1 MKIRRRIAI
10 NGLAVLLL
18 FIALGTVASA
28 GETDFSA
35 VGASRELKGAPGI
48 YEWTFAATVGKSP
61 FDKIA
66 LHRVA
71 KGPTPPA
78 HPEAVV
84 LYLPGTNMN
93 GEVALEDPRYSF
105 QVYLAE
111 QGVDVWSMDY
121 RTHFIPPQTPQSD
134 LSELA
139 GWTEALFQTDI
150 DNAATFVREKTGSRK
165 LFVAG
170 FSRGVEFA
178 YLYAAIHSRHVAGI
192 IALDGFIPSHPMRA
206 QPVTAG
212 HYADDIGGEHLTY
225 DKRYKLMQM
234 VIENPDQPAPIPKY
248 KTARENL
255 EHVVY
260 DAGGFFGGH
269 GGLANPQ
276 GGYSTPSCWRN
287 CDRLDRYWPAV
298 WTARICSS
306 ACRDCLFCSR
316 RRNSGD
322 RIRQHQLR
330 ANGPARSSSPRI
342 DRHARRII
350 YKVDNWGHLDVLAGT
365 KSRAKSSRRPWSGS
379 SGIRCARKL
388 WPVGA
393 RRRNGRLGGISITA
407 ASAHAPSA
415 SPATVHRMVERPWRD
430 AIIAVSG
437 ASARSMA
444 IEVAIRLA
452 GDSGTPSGRIRTR
465 CSAGWR

>member
-1 MKIRRRIAI
+1 MKIRRRIALD
-10 NGLAVLLL
+10 GLVVLLF
-18 FIALGTVASA
+18 FIALGAVASA
-28 GETDFSA
+28 GQADFSA
-35 VGASRELKGAPGI
+35 VGGGHELKDAPGI
-48 YEWTFAATVGKSP
+48 YEWSFAASVGDSP

-71 KGPTPPA
+71 KRPRVPGDLN
-78 HPEAVV
+78 AVV

-93 GEVALEDPRYSF
+93 GELALEDPRFSF

-111 QGVDVWSMDY
+111 HGADVWAMDY

-139 GWTEALFQTDI
+139 GWTNDLFVSDI
-150 DNAATFVREKTGSRK
+150 DAAAKFVSEKSGRYK

-178 YLYAAIHSRHVAGI
+178 YLYAGMNPGHVAGI

-206 QPVTAG
+206 QPLPAG

-234 VIENPDQPAPIPKY
+234 VIDNPDQPAPIPKY

-276 GGYSTPSCWRN
+276 GGFS
-287 CDRLDRYWPAV
+287 DAVVLARLLIGYDRYWPAV
-298 WTARICSS
+298 QDGENPFS
-306 ACRDCLFCSR
+306 AGLLAVLKASKIPVIAFASTNFGSQWPGQVEAAAKSTGAPDPSFT
-316 RRNSGD
+316 
-322 RIRQHQLR
+322 
-330 ANGPARSSSPRI
+330 
-342 DRHARRII
+342 
-350 YKVDNWGHLDVLAGT
+350 KFDNWGHLDVLAGT
-365 KSRAKSSRRPWSGS
+365 KSESEVFAPTAAWIKQHQVRAE
-379 SGIRCARKL
+379 I
-388 WPVGA
+388 VA
-393 RRRNGRLGGISITA
+393 RRGA
-407 ASAHAPSA
+407 VA
-415 SPATVHRMVERPWRD
+415 ER
-430 AIIAVSG
+430 AG
-437 ASARSMA
+437 
-444 IEVAIRLA
+444 LA
-452 GDSGTPSGRIRTR
+452 E
-465 CSAGWR
+465 